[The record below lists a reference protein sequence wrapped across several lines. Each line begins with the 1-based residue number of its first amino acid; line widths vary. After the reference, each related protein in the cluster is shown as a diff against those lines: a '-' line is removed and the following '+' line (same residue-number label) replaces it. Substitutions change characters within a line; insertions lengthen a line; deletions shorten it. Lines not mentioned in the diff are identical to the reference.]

1 MNAVV
6 AGMLS
11 IAWVWY
17 TCSMTTATVLDALGS
32 ARYISLTTFRPDGT
46 SVATPVW
53 VARTGDALI
62 VITDPTSGKAKRL
75 RANPRVRVSPC
86 DMRGRLRAGA
96 LSVLVFPLVASWLP
110 IQDEAQTSESVAII
124 TRKYGLMGRI
134 LTWMNDRRARSS
146 RGGSAGGEAGGHMG
160 LTITFPG
167 TEPDQS
173 IR

>member
-75 RANPRVRVSPC
+75 RANPRVLVSPC
-86 DMRGRLRAGA
+86 DMRGRLKAGA
-96 LSVLVFPLVASWLP
+96 LSVPGAVT

>member
-75 RANPRVRVSPC
+75 RANPRVLVSPC
-86 DMRGRLRAGA
+86 DMRGRVKAGA
-96 LSVLVFPLVASWLP
+96 LSVPGAVT

-134 LTWMNDRRARSS
+134 VTWMNDRRVRSS